1 MQNATIYQAFGQAV
15 ATRRKMLKL
24 TQAALASR
32 VGISR
37 ASIAN
42 IERGRQT
49 VQLHHVYLLASALQV
64 AKIADLLPAPPRSPA
79 EADFDID
86 IVLSGESMTSRGK
99 AQITDLIASA
109 LAQRGS
115 SKADS

>member
-1 MQNATIYQAFGQAV
+1 MQNTIIYQAFGRAV
-15 ATRRKMLKL
+15 ATRRNMLKL

-42 IERGRQT
+42 IEGGRQT
-49 VQLHHVYLLASALQV
+49 VQLHHVYALASALQV
-64 AKIADLLPAPPRSPA
+64 TKIADLLPAPPRPTS
-79 EADFDID
+79 EADSHID
-86 IVLSGESMTSRGK
+86 IVLSGEPMTSRGK
-99 AQITDLIASA
+99 AQITDLVASA